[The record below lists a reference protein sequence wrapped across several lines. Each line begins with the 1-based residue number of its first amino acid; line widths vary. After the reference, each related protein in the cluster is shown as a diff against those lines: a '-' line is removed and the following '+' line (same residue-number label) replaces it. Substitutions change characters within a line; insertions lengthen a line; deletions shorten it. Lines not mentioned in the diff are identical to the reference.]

1 MGVFDREDMTSF
13 SKSLESRSA
22 LNHNKHRNIIFLR
35 IPKSL
40 GKLFLSSFS
49 KERAVLCLKIS
60 SYQASVM
67 DYFLFSAV
75 SEEASY

>member
-1 MGVFDREDMTSF
+1 MGAFDREDMTSF
-13 SKSLESRSA
+13 SKSLESRLA
-22 LNHNKHRNIIFLR
+22 LNHKHRNIIFLR

-40 GKLFLSSFS
+40 EKLFLSSFS
-49 KERAVLCLKIS
+49 KEGAVLCLKIS

-67 DYFLFSAV
+67 DYFLFSAI